1 MAAAGA
7 ALRSDTMK
15 RLTVVAL
22 ICVMFCVP
30 FLLMA
35 TGYEAAPVQLPVLRV
50 GIGHTALWATKSL
63 FMVFRVP
70 LMNLLHGIAVNN
82 SIQGGAGWL
91 VRRVCGDCD
100 RIFKQGASPDRHQ
113 LAKDGMWGIA
123 AIGLL
128 QA

>member
-1 MAAAGA
+1 MAYAGA

-15 RLTVVAL
+15 RLAVVAL

-50 GIGHTALWATKSL
+50 GIGHTALRATKSL

-70 LMNLLHGIAVNN
+70 LMNLLHAIAVNN
-82 SIQGGAGWL
+82 SRQGGAGWL

-100 RIFKQGASPDRHQ
+100 RIFK
-113 LAKDGMWGIA
+113 
-123 AIGLL
+123 
-128 QA
+128 